1 MGIAAIIQDTLRECM
16 AKKIIL
22 LFLLIGT
29 IGIFGLYLL
38 LDLDILENGV
48 VLSFIFDTNDAEFMS
63 LNQFNDVV
71 KKVLSVLA
79 VSLVNIV
86 FFLSVFA
93 TADLIPS
100 LMTKG
105 RLDLYLARPVSRARL
120 LIGKY
125 LGALSVVALNIIYI
139 IFGLW
144 LVIGIKTG
152 IWDFNFLYTSAG
164 TLFMFAA
171 FYPFIIITGLYFK
184 NTPIIL
190 IVALMI
196 YTLSQPLAF
205 REFGIAFFNNKL
217 FEYPVEA
224 LYWIL
229 PKSYELSFLVIRNL
243 AEGSAVESWT
253 PVTSTIISTLGI
265 FMVGIFFFSRKNC

>member
-1 MGIAAIIQDTLRECM
+1 MGITAIIQDTLRECM

-29 IGIFGLYLL
+29 VSILGLYLL

-48 VLSFIFDTNDAEFMS
+48 VLSFIFNTNEAEFMS
-63 LNQFNDVV
+63 LNQFNDIM
-71 KKVLSVLA
+71 KDVLSVLA
-79 VSLVNIV
+79 MVLMSVSLI
-86 FFLSVFA
+86 LSVLA

-105 RLDLYLARPVSRARL
+105 RLDLYLARPVSRAQL

-125 LGALSVVALNIIYI
+125 LGALTVAGVSVMYAIC
-139 IFGLW
+139 GLW
-144 LVIGIKTG
+144 LVFGVKTG
-152 IWDFNFLYTSAG
+152 VWDFNFLYTIAG
-164 TLFMFAA
+164 TLFIFAA
-171 FYPFIIITGLYFK
+171 LYPFVIVTGLYFK

-190 IVALMI
+190 IISWIIFALGH
-196 YTLSQPLAF
+196 PLAF
-205 REFGIAFFNNKL
+205 RQYGITFINNKL

-229 PKSYELSFLVIRNL
+229 PKSFEVTNITKNLV
-243 AEGSAVESWT
+243 EGAVVQSWM
-253 PVTSTIISTLGI
+253 PVTSTIISSLGI